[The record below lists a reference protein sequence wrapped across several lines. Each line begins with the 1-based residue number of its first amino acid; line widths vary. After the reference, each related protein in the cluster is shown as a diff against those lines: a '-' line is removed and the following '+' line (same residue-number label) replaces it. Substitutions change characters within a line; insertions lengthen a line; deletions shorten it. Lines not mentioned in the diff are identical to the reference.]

1 MAILNELLLA
11 ILASAIK
18 AWAQQFAPGF
28 PESGNSSYDGAF
40 GSGPRSDFPGINTGP
55 GYFFSSTAASELGTA
70 ATVDA
75 GSLPGPFAGG
85 GTGSSVGFGPGSDP
99 GSGSGSGTGSSGFG
113 PNFGNFPGGFNFDVA
128 EATRTRAI
136 HGILGAIAMVALFPS
151 GSILMRI
158 LHGRLALWMHAL
170 TQLMG
175 LAILLACVGLGIH
188 LVQEVQAIGLDL
200 FKEPSINYHPII
212 GLVVA
217 ACLLLQPPL
226 GLIHHAKFKKLQRR
240 QIWSHLHMFNGRLAI
255 TLGIVNGALGLWIAH
270 ASSKVKT
277 AYVAAAAVMWAIW
290 MLTALWSEWRRWR
303 TAAQAEQR
311 RKSAGAVSF

>member
-1 MAILNELLLA
+1 
-11 ILASAIK
+11 
-18 AWAQQFAPGF
+18 
-28 PESGNSSYDGAF
+28 
-40 GSGPRSDFPGINTGP
+40 
-55 GYFFSSTAASELGTA
+55 
-70 ATVDA
+70 
-75 GSLPGPFAGG
+75 
-85 GTGSSVGFGPGSDP
+85 
-99 GSGSGSGTGSSGFG
+99 
-113 PNFGNFPGGFNFDVA
+113 
-128 EATRTRAI
+128 
-136 HGILGAIAMVALFPS
+136 MVALFPS

-175 LAILLACVGLGIH
+175 LVILLACVGLGIH
-188 LVQEVQAIGLDL
+188 LVQEVQASGLDL
-200 FKEPSINYHPII
+200 FKEPSVNYHPII

-277 AYVAAAAVMWAIW
+277 AYVAAAAAMWAIW